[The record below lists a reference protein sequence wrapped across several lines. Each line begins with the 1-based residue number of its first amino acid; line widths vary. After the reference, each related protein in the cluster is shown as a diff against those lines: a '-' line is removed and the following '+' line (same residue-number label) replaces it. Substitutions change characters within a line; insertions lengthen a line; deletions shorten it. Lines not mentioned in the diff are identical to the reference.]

1 MKKMKKYEE
10 FARRF
15 RDSGM
20 TRKAFAAEEGI
31 SVSMVGYYLKRA
43 QEQGEEKV
51 STFTPVEVG
60 NGDAQRSIV
69 IKTAAGLEVY
79 IPL

>member
-1 MKKMKKYEE
+1 MKKYEE

-15 RDSGM
+15 RESGM
-20 TRKAFAAEEGI
+20 TRKAFAAREGI

-43 QEQGEEKV
+43 RAQREEEAL

-60 NGDAQRSIV
+60 KDGTQRSIV
-69 IKTAAGLEVY
+69 IKTAAGLEVH